1 MDYFDILLAKKLNG
15 GGGSPIDLQTLT
27 VTENGEQDA
36 PSGVAYNKVITNV
49 PAPSNALFKQTLNI
63 FLPKISSLQ
72 RLWRYYMVYNFV
84 GIMDIGK

>member
-36 PSGVAYNKVITNV
+36 PSGVAYN
-49 PAPSNALFKQTLNI
+49 
-63 FLPKISSLQ
+63 
-72 RLWRYYMVYNFV
+72 
-84 GIMDIGK
+84 